1 MYSSLIDVDQ
11 SIAQRCYVGAGAGS
25 LLSLSVKTG
34 RQLPGP
40 RPKESETLA
49 PGECRMGS
57 EFWVLPDNRPGH
69 RLAGAHTFVV
79 EVPVKATRNL
89 GLQSFH
95 FSGIA

>member
-40 RPKESETLA
+40 RPKESS
-49 PGECRMGS
+49 PGNPGARRMPNGVD
-57 EFWVLPDNRPGH
+57 FGFYQIIVFPGH

-79 EVPVKATRNL
+79 DNQPAAQVDQQKC
-89 GLQSFH
+89 GGS
-95 FSGIA
+95 